1 MHNSKKRYDDFPY
14 LLDSETRKNL
24 VEITDNNG
32 LPFLLMPEHL
42 VKKKKMHHRI
52 IIVLLKD
59 KKNRVLFV
67 QKHSNQTQNAKNI
80 WEFPCHGIVFAGESA
95 EGTAYAEL
103 QTHFYIDDR
112 IKMKEIA
119 TLPYLQDDIYVMA
132 TIFYAGPHY
141 GTFRYNEDT
150 VKDAMFVDKDEFA
163 GLLAY
168 DPDMFNPII
177 KWAHRANW
185 IYK

>member
-1 MHNSKKRYDDFPY
+1 M
-14 LLDSETRKNL
+14 
-24 VEITDNNG
+24 EITDNNG

-67 QKHSNQTQNAKNI
+67 QKHSNQTQNTKNI

-103 QTHFYIDDR
+103 QTHFYIDDS